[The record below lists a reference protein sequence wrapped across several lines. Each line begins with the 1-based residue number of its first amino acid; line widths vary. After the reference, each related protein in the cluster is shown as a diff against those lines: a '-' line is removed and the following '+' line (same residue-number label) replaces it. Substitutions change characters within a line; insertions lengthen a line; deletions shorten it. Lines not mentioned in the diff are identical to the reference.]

1 MALDDP
7 TRDKLLRI
15 LALLGSDHDGERA
28 AAALAANRLLQS
40 QGLTWAELIG
50 GKAPPPRVV
59 VQRVKD
65 WNVDHLEAAEARLR
79 QLKATTERQ
88 ERQIRALR
96 SRINSLTEAERK
108 RRAAL
113 DLETD
118 SSSDGASAVP

>member
-28 AAALAANRLLQS
+28 AAALAAHRFVAA
-40 QGLTWAELIG
+40 QGLSWDEVVGTRP
-50 GKAPPPRVV
+50 PPPRVV
-59 VQRVKD
+59 VQRVRD
-65 WNVDHLEAAEARLR
+65 WNVDALEAAEARMR

-96 SRINSLTEAERK
+96 TRINSLTEAERR

-113 DLETD
+113 DLEDET
-118 SSSDGASAVP
+118 

>member
-15 LALLGSDHDGERA
+15 LALLGSDQDGERA
-28 AAALAANRLLQS
+28 AAALAAHRLLQS
-40 QGLTWAELIG
+40 HGLSWTDVIG
-50 GKAPPPRVV
+50 ARPPPPRVV
-59 VQRVKD
+59 VQRVRD

-96 SRINSLTEAERK
+96 TRINGLTEAERR

-113 DLETD
+113 DLED
-118 SSSDGASAVP
+118 ER